1 MVTDQGGTVM
11 KKPKGLLVALAALAF
26 LAAPASAEQTL
37 RVGKAVT
44 NAFTFTPLDVGM
56 TAGIFKAHGLAIDE
70 YNFGGSAKLQQGLAS
85 NSIDIGIG
93 SGPELSFVAKG
104 APVLGVAAMAGKP
117 ALLCLVVNWNGP
129 VKTVADLKCQRV
141 SSSTVGSLTTWLV
154 RELSRQQGWGP
165 DGIKLAFLGE
175 EPTQLAALRTGETQ
189 GATVQI
195 AAGYRLEEL
204 HEGRILYRFGDIAP
218 HFIIHVIYA
227 RKALIASDPDA
238 VRKFLAAWFE
248 TIKYMETHKA
258 QSVEVAAPIMGVSPE
273 LAGRAYDELM
283 PTFSRDGKF
292 DPEALKVLA
301 RSYVEM
307 DLLPSE
313 PDMQTLITEKFLPG
327 APATQ

>member
-1 MVTDQGGTVM
+1 MGKLRILWAVVFAM
-11 KKPKGLLVALAALAF
+11 LVAGG
-26 LAAPASAEQTL
+26 SAGAQEKL

-44 NAFTFTPLDVGM
+44 GAFTFTPLDVGVA
-56 TAGIFKAHGLAIDE
+56 AGLFKDHGFEIDE
-70 YNFGGSAKLQQGLAS
+70 YGFGGSAKLQQAMAA

-117 ALLCLVVNWNGP
+117 ALLCVVVAQNGP
-129 VKTVADLKCQRV
+129 IHTVADLKGKTV
-141 SSSTVGSLTTWLV
+141 SSSTTGSLTTWLV

-175 EPTQLAALRTGETQ
+175 EPAQLAALRTGDTQ

-195 AAGYRLEEL
+195 AAGYRLEED
-204 HEGRILYRFGDIAP
+204 GIGKILYRFGDIAP

-227 RKALIASDPDA
+227 RRALIADHPDT
-238 VRKFLAAWFE
+238 VRRFLAAWFE
-248 TIKYMETHKA
+248 TIGYMDKHKDETVKI
-258 QSVEVAAPIMGVSPE
+258 AAPIMGVSPQ
-273 LAGRAYDELM
+273 LAARAYDELM

-307 DLLPSE
+307 ELLPTE
-313 PDMQTLITEKFLPG
+313 PDMSQLITERFLPG
-327 APATQ
+327 AAK

>member
-1 MVTDQGGTVM
+1 M
-11 KKPKGLLVALAALAF
+11 KLRALAALAAM
-26 LAAPASAEQTL
+26 LVLGATASPAAELQKL

-56 TAGIFKAHGLAIDE
+56 QSGIFKQHGLEIDE

-117 ALLCLVVNWNGP
+117 ALLCLVVATPGP
-129 VKTVADLKCQRV
+129 IKAVADLKGKTV
-141 SSSTVGSLTTWLV
+141 SSSTTGSLTTWLV

-195 AAGYRLEEL
+195 GAGYRLEEL
-204 HEGRILYRFGDIAP
+204 GVGKILYRFGDIAP

-227 RKALIASDPDA
+227 RKALVADDPDA
-238 VRKFLAAWFE
+238 VRKFLAGWFD
-248 TIKYMETHKA
+248 TIPYMESHKA
-258 QSVEVAAPIMGVSPE
+258 EAVKIAAPIMGVSPE
-273 LAGRAYDELM
+273 IAARSYDELM

-292 DPEALKVLA
+292 DAEALKVLA

-307 DLLPSE
+307 ELLPKE

-327 APATQ
+327 APK

>member
-1 MVTDQGGTVM
+1 MRKSKSLFV
-11 KKPKGLLVALAALAF
+11 LCAALAM
-26 LAAPASAEQTL
+26 LALPASAQQTL

-56 TAGIFKAHGLAIDE
+56 KAGIFKEHGLAIDE

-117 ALLCLVVNWNGP
+117 ALLCLVVSDKDGI
-129 VKTVADLKCQRV
+129 KTVADLKGKTV

-165 DGIKLAFLGE
+165 DGIKLAYLGE
-175 EPTQLAALRTGETQ
+175 EPEQLSALLTGQTQ

-195 AAGYRLEEL
+195 AAGYRLEE
-204 HEGRILYRFGDIAP
+204 ENRGRILYRFGDIAP

-227 RKALIASDPDA
+227 RKALIASDPD
-238 VRKFLAAWFE
+238 VIRKFLAAWFE
-248 TIKYMETHKA
+248 TIKYMETHKD
-258 QSVEVAAPIMGVSPE
+258 QVVDVAAPIMGVSPA

-307 DLLPSE
+307 DLLPKE
-313 PDMQTLITEKFLPG
+313 PDMSTLITENFLPG
-327 APATQ
+327 APATN

>member
-1 MVTDQGGTVM
+1 M
-11 KKPKGLLVALAALAF
+11 KKPEGLLVALAALAF

-56 TAGIFKAHGLAIDE
+56 TAGIFKAHGLDDRRIQFRRQRQAATGPGLE
-70 YNFGGSAKLQQGLAS
+70 QHRYRHRLGAGAVVRGEGRAGPGRRRHGGQAGAALSRRQLERAGEDGRRSQR
-85 NSIDIGIG
+85 
-93 SGPELSFVAKG
+93 PE
-104 APVLGVAAMAGKP
+104 
-117 ALLCLVVNWNGP
+117 
-129 VKTVADLKCQRV
+129 V

-238 VRKFLAAWFE
+238 VRKFLAGLVRDHQ
-248 TIKYMETHKA
+248 IHGNA
-258 QSVEVAAPIMGVSPE
+258 QGAV
-273 LAGRAYDELM
+273 GRG
-283 PTFSRDGKF
+283 R
-292 DPEALKVLA
+292 
-301 RSYVEM
+301 
-307 DLLPSE
+307 
-313 PDMQTLITEKFLPG
+313 G
-327 APATQ
+327 ADHGRIA

>member
-1 MVTDQGGTVM
+1 MRKSKSLFV
-11 KKPKGLLVALAALAF
+11 LCAALAM
-26 LAAPASAEQTL
+26 LALPASAQQTL

-56 TAGIFKAHGLAIDE
+56 KAGIFKEHGLTIDE

-117 ALLCLVVNWNGP
+117 ALLCLVVSDKGGI
-129 VKTVADLKCQRV
+129 KTVADLKGKTV

-165 DGIKLAFLGE
+165 DGIKLAYLGE
-175 EPTQLAALRTGETQ
+175 EPEQLSALLTGQTQ

-195 AAGYRLEEL
+195 AAGYRLEE
-204 HEGRILYRFGDIAP
+204 ENRGRILYRFGDIAP

-238 VRKFLAAWFE
+238 IRKFLAAWFE
-248 TIKYMETHKA
+248 TIKYMETHKD
-258 QSVEVAAPIMGVSPE
+258 QVVDVAAPIMGVSPA

-307 DLLPSE
+307 DLLPKE
-313 PDMQTLITEKFLPG
+313 PDMSTLITEKFLPG
-327 APATQ
+327 APATN